1 MPKAAFGAF
10 AALCFGFCATAQQT
24 NSVSSNSSPS
34 RLDYSSFKI
43 VTERNIF
50 NANRSGR
57 VARTREQ
64 QRQVKVDTFALVGT
78 LSYEKGTFAFFD
90 GSSSQYRK
98 TAKVADSVAGFKVAA
113 IGQSTAQLE
122 ADGKKIEMR
131 VGSQMRREDE
141 GEWKLEANA
150 QPFASA
156 SSDRSSS
163 QSSGSD
169 AGKSSGPANE
179 DDVLK
184 RLMQQR
190 EKE

>member
-1 MPKAAFGAF
+1 
-10 AALCFGFCATAQQT
+10 
-24 NSVSSNSSPS
+24 
-34 RLDYSSFKI
+34 

-57 VARTREQ
+57 VARSREQ

-90 GSSSQYRK
+90 GSSSQFRK
-98 TAKVADSVAGFKVAA
+98 TAKVSDNVAGFKVTA
-113 IGQSTAQLE
+113 IGQNTAHLE
-122 ADGKKIEMR
+122 ADGKNIEMR

-150 QPFASA
+150 QPFASPGT
-156 SSDRSSS
+156 DRRSSS
-163 QSSGSD
+163 QPNGSEPTKTSGGS
-169 AGKSSGPANE
+169 ANE
-179 DDVLK
+179 DDVIK

-190 EKE
+190 EQESK